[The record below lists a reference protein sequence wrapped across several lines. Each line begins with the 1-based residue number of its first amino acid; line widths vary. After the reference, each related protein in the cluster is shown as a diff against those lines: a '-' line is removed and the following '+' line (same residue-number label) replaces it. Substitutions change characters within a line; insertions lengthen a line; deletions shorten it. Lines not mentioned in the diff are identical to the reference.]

1 MMTLHDLRHL
11 AMRHAGTGPDC
22 SVPGLRV
29 RSVTAPT
36 LPMSGI
42 EEPMFALILQGRK
55 RSTIG
60 GRTYE
65 YGPGDCVIVSLTMP
79 STGQVI
85 HASDDEPYLG
95 VALTLRPAEIAGL
108 IVEAEAEA
116 PPAAAPMAV
125 HAASAPL
132 LDEVGRLVTLLDH
145 PDDVRILRPL
155 LEKRSCGACSRARTA
170 QCCARW
176 AWRTAAPRAS
186 AARSAGCS
194 SITPNPSRR
203 SSWKP

>member
-22 SVPGLRV
+22 IVPGLRV

-36 LPMSGI
+36 MPMSGI

-79 STGQVI
+79 STGQVVV
-85 HASDDEPYLG
+85 ASEDEPYLG

-125 HAASAPL
+125 HAASSQL
-132 LDEVGRLVTLLDH
+132 LDAVGRLVTLLDH
-145 PDDVRILRPL
+145 ADDVRFLRPL
-155 LEKRSCGACSRARTA
+155 LEKEIL
-170 QCCARW
+170 
-176 AWRTAAPRAS
+176 WRLLSGPHGPMLR
-186 AARSAGCS
+186 
-194 SITPNPSRR
+194 
-203 SSWKP
+203 